1 MGPSRPH
8 ETTTFVDFSRAP
20 LIEHDA
26 ADLASVGSPRTA
38 RRPRLLL
45 RIGLL
50 SVITCGVVVGS
61 GASGVVGPVFAGLAL
76 ACGAVACTGQ
86 WKAARGA
93 RGATPVWAQKARALR
108 TLQHQPAEESPAA
121 CA

>member
-8 ETTTFVDFSRAP
+8 ETTTFVDFSRVP
-20 LIEHDA
+20 LIEHDS
-26 ADLASVGSPRTA
+26 ADLTSVGSPRTA

-50 SVITCGVVVGS
+50 SVITFGVVVGS
-61 GASGVVGPVFAGLAL
+61 GATGVVGPLFAGLAL
-76 ACGAVACTGQ
+76 ACGVVACTGR
-86 WKAARGA
+86 WSAARAARGA
-93 RGATPVWAQKARALR
+93 APVWSQQARALR
-108 TLQHQPAEESPAA
+108 TPQHQPADESPAA